1 MILGK
6 TATLYNNERKGKTR
20 AKMLSFATIQVRS
33 RKHTR
38 LTYAAASSRRRA
50 VNSSM
55 KRVNWSNKW

>member
-6 TATLYNNERKGKTR
+6 TATLHNNERKGKMK
-20 AKMLSFATIQVRS
+20 AKMSFTTIQVRS

-55 KRVNWSNKW
+55 KRVNWSNK